1 MAAST
6 GLGNIEADA
15 ALDELSKHGLI
26 SFGSMH
32 HDRDAHYFLTSKAS
46 ALLTP

>member
-1 MAAST
+1 MFKDLKHRKIVNDDATNFYQNDVAASI

-26 SFGSMH
+26 
-32 HDRDAHYFLTSKAS
+32 
-46 ALLTP
+46 